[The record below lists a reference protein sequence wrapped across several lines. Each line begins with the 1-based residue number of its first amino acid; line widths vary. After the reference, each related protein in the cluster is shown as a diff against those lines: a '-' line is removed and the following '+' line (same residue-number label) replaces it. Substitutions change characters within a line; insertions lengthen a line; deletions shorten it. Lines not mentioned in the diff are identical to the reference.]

1 MTCQNESGADHAS
14 GLAYWRL
21 FGLFEGGELKGAAV
35 CDGFTNCAFYFS
47 WNRELEL
54 AGHDAVSFLP
64 SFLSFPLSSLLSFLF
79 SFFLLLFFSSYSSFV
94 FFIFFSLCLSLSLML
109 LPTMDRINC
118 RNITQ
123 ILQKNMQL
131 FSLARTLWFTYRLIA
146 STLCEFTGEKT
157 SLLTPSC
164 SGTKE
169 WIYVLL
175 PGWAY

>member
-14 GLAYWRL
+14 GSACWLL
-21 FGLFEGGELKGAAV
+21 FGLFEGGELQGAAA

-47 WNRELEL
+47 WNGELEL

-64 SFLSFPLSSLLSFLF
+64 SFLSFPLSSLLSFLL

-94 FFIFFSLCLSLSLML
+94 FFIFFSLML

-131 FSLARTLWFTYRLIA
+131 FSLARTFWFTYRLIT

-157 SLLTPSC
+157 SLLTPSR
-164 SGTKE
+164 SWTKE